1 MTKRPDAEV
10 SSQTHLRAFADLLP
24 DPYCL
29 LDESGAIILINQVG
43 KKVLGVENVDIEG
56 KSLTNILESDA
67 AVRFQTRYPELI
79 TEDRVSN
86 LVLTVAD
93 TDRDPVIISCNI
105 SPEHDERDQF
115 TGAHCLFRDVTGE
128 RKQKRDLERFRTLL
142 NQSYDGIF
150 IIDANDFNIVDA
162 NDTIC
167 EWLGYSREEIL
178 SMHPWDIETTMSDPA
193 VWPGGLERL
202 SHVENMIFEGENR
215 RKDGSTFPVEVRL
228 SLVSLERDYVVS
240 QVRDIT
246 ERLKRER
253 ELEAAIQQLRESN
266 EKLNEFA
273 GMVSHDLRNPLTV
286 AEGRLQLARQKCDS
300 EHLDGVFRAHDRIG
314 NLISDLLTL
323 ARDGKTIETTEW
335 IGFKPLIESCWDVAE
350 TANATLIT
358 EIDCRIRADQS
369 RLQQLLE
376 NLIRNAVDHGRSDV
390 TISIGEFEDGFYV
403 ADDGPGIPE
412 TDRDQIFENGYTT
425 SQDGTGFGLAIVQGI
440 AHAHG
445 WKITLDETRDNG
457 ACFEITGVELGH

>member
-1 MTKRPDAEV
+1 MAKRPDAEV
-10 SSQTHLRAFADLLP
+10 SSQSHLRACADLLP

-29 LDESGAIILINQVG
+29 LDESGAIILINQAG
-43 KKVLGVENVDIEG
+43 KKVLGLENGDSEG
-56 KSLTNILESDA
+56 TSLTSILDSDA
-67 AVRFQTRYPELI
+67 AARFQKRYPELI

-86 LVLTVAD
+86 LDLTVVD

-105 SPEHDERDQF
+105 SPEHDEHDQF
-115 TGAHCLFRDVTGE
+115 TGAHCLFRDITGE
-128 RKQKRDLERFRTLL
+128 KQQKRELERFRTLL

-150 IIDANDFNIVDA
+150 IIDAEEFNIVDA

-193 VWPGGLERL
+193 VWPDGLKRL
-202 SHVENMIFEGENR
+202 YRVENMMFEGENR
-215 RKDGSTFPVEVRL
+215 RKDGSTFPVEARL

-240 QVRDIT
+240 QIRDIT
-246 ERLKRER
+246 ERQKREH
-253 ELEAAIQQLRESN
+253 ELEAATQQLRESN
-266 EKLNEFA
+266 KKLNEFA
-273 GMVSHDLRNPLTV
+273 GVVSHDLRNPLTV
-286 AEGRLQLARQKCDS
+286 AEGRLQLARQECDS
-300 EHLDGVFRAHDRIG
+300 DHLDGVSRAHDRIE

-323 ARDGKTIETTEW
+323 ARDGKTIETAEW
-335 IGFKPLIESCWDVAE
+335 IDFKPLIENCWDVAE
-350 TANATLIT
+350 TADATLIT
-358 EIDCRIRADQS
+358 EIDGRIRADQS

-390 TISIGEFEDGFYV
+390 TISIGELENGFYI

-425 SQDGTGFGLAIVQGI
+425 SQNGTGLGLAIVQEI

-445 WKITLDETRDNG
+445 WKIALDGTRDNG
-457 ACFEITGVELGH
+457 ACFEITGVELEH